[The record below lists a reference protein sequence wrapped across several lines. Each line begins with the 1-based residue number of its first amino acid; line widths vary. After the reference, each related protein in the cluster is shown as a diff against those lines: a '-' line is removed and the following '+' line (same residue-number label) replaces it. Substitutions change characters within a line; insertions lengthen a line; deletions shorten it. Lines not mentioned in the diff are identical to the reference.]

1 MFAKNIFACYDCG
14 EVDYMAEIFLMG
26 IFSAALL
33 VCIWAGKSILFALT
47 FGLIIF
53 SLYAYEVGHT
63 PRKIFSMW
71 STGVRTIKPIMIMLL
86 LIGIITAIW
95 RAAGVIPAII
105 YYTADFFSPEII
117 LLMSFWLCALIS
129 VLTGTAFGT
138 AATMG
143 TICAAIANSLDV
155 PIWLT
160 GGAILSGCYF
170 GDRCSPMS
178 TSALLVATLT
188 RTDIFKNIVGMIKTA
203 MIPLILSS
211 VFYLAAGIFFAGE
224 GSATVNAKEIFAQAF
239 AIRPSVLI
247 PAILIVVLSLFRLR
261 VQLMMGASILTSAAI
276 AIFIQGA
283 EVGELLK
290 ISMFGFYPDDA
301 ELAKLLSGGGIISMT
316 NVIAI
321 VCLSSC
327 YAGIFQATGFLNS
340 LQNFLLELGK
350 KVFPFASIFV
360 AATVTSMISCNQTLS
375 IMLTHQLCKNV
386 EPRADI
392 LAIHL
397 ENSAVVISPLIPW
410 SIAGTVVLTPL
421 AAPPFAL
428 LAAWYLYLIPLCS
441 LARRK

>member
-1 MFAKNIFACYDCG
+1 
-14 EVDYMAEIFLMG
+14 MG

-33 VCIWAGKSILFALT
+33 ICIWTKKSILLALI

-53 SLYAYEVGHT
+53 SLYAREQGYT
-63 PRKIFSMW
+63 PRKIFSLW
-71 STGVRTIKPIMIMLL
+71 SAGVRTIKPIMITLL

-95 RAAGVIPAII
+95 RAAGVIPVII
-105 YYTADFFSPEII
+105 FYTSDFLTPSII
-117 LLMSFWLCALIS
+117 LLMSFWLCGLIS

-143 TICAAIANSLDV
+143 TICAAIANSLNV

-188 RTDIFKNIVGMIKTA
+188 RTDIFKNIVGMIKTSL
-203 MIPLILSS
+203 IPFILASA
-211 VFYLAAGIFFAGE
+211 FYLAAGIFFAGE
-224 GSATVNAKEIFAQAF
+224 GAATSNAKEIFAQAF
-239 AIRPSVLI
+239 TITPSVLI
-247 PAILIVVLSLFRLR
+247 PAILIVVLSLLKLR
-261 VQLMMGASILTSAAI
+261 VQLMIGASILASFII
-276 AIFIQGA
+276 AIFIQGVA
-283 EVGELLK
+283 VGALLK
-290 ISMFGFYPDDA
+290 ISLLGFYPDNT
-301 ELAKLLSGGGIISMT
+301 ELAKLLSGGGIISMV

-321 VCLSSC
+321 VCISSC

-340 LQNFLLELGK
+340 LQNFLIRLGK
-350 KVFPFASIFV
+350 KIFPFASVFV
-360 AATVTSMISCNQTLS
+360 AAIVTSMISCNQTLS

-428 LAAWYLYLIPLCS
+428 LAAWYLYLIPLCC
-441 LARRK
+441 LMKRN